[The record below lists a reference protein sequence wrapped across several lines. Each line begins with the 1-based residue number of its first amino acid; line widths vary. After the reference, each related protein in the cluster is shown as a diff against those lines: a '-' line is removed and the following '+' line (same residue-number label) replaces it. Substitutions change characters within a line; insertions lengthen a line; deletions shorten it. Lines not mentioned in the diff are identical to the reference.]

1 MVESDPGG
9 GNQDR
14 RLTMKIAA
22 VRAHAL
28 SMKIEEPLWT
38 AHEALKDSS
47 LVLVEIDAGGMTGC
61 GIIHGSPLGTIAEWV
76 TRLGE
81 IIVGDDALAHEV
93 VWNKLFTLTVPRPR
107 AMFGENGLV
116 PPIARS
122 ARPQVMAAIGGIDIA
137 LWDLKGKAANMPVY
151 KLLGG
156 ANRPVFTYSTGGYYP
171 RDATIAGAAE
181 EMTGFVAK
189 GYRAV
194 KLKSG
199 GFSVDEEIERVAA
212 VRDAIGPAVKLML
225 DMNAAYG
232 LNDCIRFARGVEPYD
247 ITWLEEPL
255 HWYLQP
261 PDYVEL
267 ANATRIPLSHGE
279 REIHRFT
286 VRDFIECGAIKY
298 LQFDSTRAAGF
309 TESIRVARLA
319 EQHGVFVVP
328 HHSPEIHA
336 HLVLALPEVG
346 YCVESHGSGARDPLP
361 HHLFRDRVT
370 FRDGYIHLTDKP
382 GFGLD
387 VDRDALRRYR
397 V

>member
-1 MVESDPGG
+1 
-9 GNQDR
+9 
-14 RLTMKIAA
+14 MKITA

-28 SMKIEEPLWT
+28 SYPLDQALWT

-47 LVLVEIDAGGMTGC
+47 LILVEVEAGGLTGY
-61 GIIHGSPLGTIAEWV
+61 GIIHGAPMKAIADWV
-76 TRLGE
+76 VRFGE
-81 IIVGDDALAHEV
+81 IIDGDDALAHEII
-93 VWNKLFTLTVPRPR
+93 WNKLFMLTVPRPR
-107 AMFGENGLV
+107 AMFGADGLV

-122 ARPQVMAAIGGIDIA
+122 ARAQVMAAIGGIDIA
-137 LWDLKGKAANMPVY
+137 LWDLKGKAAKMPVY

-156 ANRPVFTYSTGGYYP
+156 QNRPVFTYSTGGYYP
-171 RDATIAGAAE
+171 RDATVHSAAE
-181 EMTGFVAK
+181 EMAAFVAM

-194 KLKSG
+194 KLKTG
-199 GFSVDEEIERVAA
+199 GFSVEEEIERVAA
-212 VRDAIGPAVKLML
+212 VRAAIPRDTLLML
-225 DMNAAYG
+225 DLNAAYG

-261 PDYVEL
+261 DDYVQL
-267 ANATRIPLSHGE
+267 AAATRIPLSHGE

-309 TESIRVARLA
+309 TESIKVAQLA
-319 EQHGVFVVP
+319 EQHGVYVVP

-336 HLVLALPEVG
+336 HLVLALPDVG
-346 YCVESHGSGARDPLP
+346 YCVESHGSAVRDPLP
-361 HHLFRDRVT
+361 HHVFRDRVT
-370 FRDGYIHLTDKP
+370 FRDGHIHLADTP
-382 GFGLD
+382 GFGLNID
-387 VDRDALRRYR
+387 WQAVERYR

>member
-1 MVESDPGG
+1 
-9 GNQDR
+9 
-14 RLTMKIAA
+14 MKITA

-28 SMKIEEPLWT
+28 SYPLDQALWT

-47 LVLVEIDAGGMTGC
+47 LILVEVEAGGLTGY
-61 GIIHGSPLGTIAEWV
+61 GIIHGAPMKAIADWV
-76 TRLGE
+76 VRFGE
-81 IIVGDDALAHEV
+81 IIDGDDALAHEII
-93 VWNKLFTLTVPRPR
+93 WNKLFMLTVPRPR
-107 AMFGENGLV
+107 AMFGADGLV

-122 ARPQVMAAIGGIDIA
+122 ARAQVMAAIGGIDIA
-137 LWDLKGKAANMPVY
+137 LWDLKGKAAKMPVY

-156 ANRPVFTYSTGGYYP
+156 QNRPVFTYSTGGYYP
-171 RDATIAGAAE
+171 RDATVHSAAE
-181 EMTGFVAK
+181 EMAAFVAM

-194 KLKSG
+194 KLKTG
-199 GFSVDEEIERVAA
+199 GFSVEEEIERVAA
-212 VRDAIGPAVKLML
+212 VRAAIPRDTLLML
-225 DMNAAYG
+225 DLNAAYG

-261 PDYVEL
+261 DDYVQL
-267 ANATRIPLSHGE
+267 AAATHIPLSHGE

-309 TESIRVARLA
+309 TESIKVAQLA
-319 EQHGVFVVP
+319 EQHGVYVVP

-336 HLVLALPEVG
+336 HLVLALPDVG
-346 YCVESHGSGARDPLP
+346 YCVESHGSAVRDPLP
-361 HHLFRDRVT
+361 HHVFRDRVT
-370 FRDGYIHLTDKP
+370 FRDGHIHLADTP
-382 GFGLD
+382 GFGLNID
-387 VDRDALRRYR
+387 WQAVERYR

>member
-1 MVESDPGG
+1 
-9 GNQDR
+9 
-14 RLTMKIAA
+14 MKITA

-28 SMKIEEPLWT
+28 SYPLADALWT
-38 AHEALKDSS
+38 AQEAVKDSS
-47 LVLVEIDAGGMTGC
+47 MVLVEVDAGEGLTGY
-61 GIIHGSPLGTIAEWV
+61 GVIKGSPLKTIAEWV

-81 IIVGDDALAHEV
+81 VIVGDDALAHEI
-93 VWNKLFTLTVPRPR
+93 VWSKLFNLTVPRPR
-107 AMFGENGLV
+107 AMFGDGAV
-116 PPIARS
+116 PPVPRS

-137 LWDLKGKAANMPVY
+137 LWDLKGTAARMPVY

-156 ANRPVFTYSTGGYYP
+156 EARPVFTYSTGGYYP
-171 RDATIAGAAE
+171 RNATIGGAAE
-181 EMTGFVAK
+181 EMASFVAM

-199 GFSVDEEIERVAA
+199 GFSVEEEIERVAA
-212 VRDAIGPAVKLML
+212 VREAIGPHIGLML

-232 LNDCIRFARGVEPYD
+232 LNDCIRFARAVERYD

-261 PDYVEL
+261 LDYVQL
-267 ANATRIPLSHGE
+267 ARSTRIPLSHGE

-286 VRDFIECGAIKY
+286 VRDFLECGAIRY

-309 TESIRVARLA
+309 TESIRVAHLA
-319 EQHGVFVVP
+319 EQHGVWVVP

-336 HLVLALPEVG
+336 HLVVALPEVG
-346 YCVESHGSGARDPLP
+346 YCVESHGSGTRDPLP
-361 HHLFRDRVT
+361 HHVFRERLA
-370 FRDGYIHLTDKP
+370 FRDGHIHLNDRP
-382 GFGLD
+382 GFGLEID
-387 VDRDALRRYR
+387 WKSVDRYR

>member
-1 MVESDPGG
+1 
-9 GNQDR
+9 
-14 RLTMKIAA
+14 MKITA

-28 SMKIEEPLWT
+28 SMKIDEPLWT

-47 LVLVEIDAGGMTGC
+47 LILVEVEAGQGLTGY
-61 GIIHGSPLGTIAEWV
+61 GIIHGSPLKAIADWV
-76 TRLGE
+76 VRFGE
-81 IIVGDDALAHEV
+81 LIRGDDPLAHELI
-93 VWNKLFTLTVPRPR
+93 WNKLFTLTVPRPR
-107 AMFGENGLV
+107 AKFGDEGLV

-122 ARPQVMAAIGGIDIA
+122 ARAQVMAAIGGIDIA
-137 LWDLKGKAANMPVY
+137 LWDLKGKAAGMPVY

-156 ANRPVFTYSTGGYYP
+156 EARPVFTYSTGGYYP
-171 RDATIAGAAE
+171 RDATIDSASE
-181 EMTGFVAK
+181 EMAGFVAK

-194 KLKSG
+194 KLKTG
-199 GFSVDEEIERVAA
+199 GFSVDDEIERVAS
-212 VRDAIGPAVKLML
+212 VRKAIGPGILLML

-261 PDYVEL
+261 RDYVQL
-267 ANATRIPLSHGE
+267 AAATRIPLSHGE

-286 VRDFIECGAIKY
+286 VRDFLECGAIRY

-309 TESIRVARLA
+309 TESIRVAQLA

-336 HLVLALPEVG
+336 HLVVALPEVG
-346 YCVESHGSGARDPLP
+346 YCVESHGSDVRDPLP
-361 HHLFRDRVT
+361 HHVFRERVT
-370 FRDGYIHLTDKP
+370 FRDGYIHLGDKP

-387 VDRDALRRYR
+387 IDWKAVERYR